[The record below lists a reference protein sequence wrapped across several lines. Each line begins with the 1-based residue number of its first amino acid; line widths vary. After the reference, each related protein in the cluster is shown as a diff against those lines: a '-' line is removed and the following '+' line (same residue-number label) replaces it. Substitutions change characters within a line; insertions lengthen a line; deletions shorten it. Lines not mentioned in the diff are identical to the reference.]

1 MPEINTYQQ
10 QYLPQGTYNAQS
22 TPEQMGAGIGQAI
35 SDVANTLQQAETQNE
50 LTDLYVDM
58 SDARRQFTTEMDERF
73 RMAVPGDRTV
83 VDNFSQFIDQSF
95 SKLSAKY
102 TTAGAR
108 REFARMSAAIKTD
121 FLSSA
126 IREQGQ
132 LAAQGIKA
140 AQDRIITNNGS
151 VLFNRPEMLESVLT
165 QTLSQIDN
173 PESIYRFLN
182 KPEKDALKLDVETK
196 LREAALSGEIERD
209 PEGFLAKVS
218 PEALSKFSAVSR
230 TMGSLNT
237 REPTVNAKVTALAPI
252 VKENATKYG
261 LDANIM
267 LAQIMQ
273 ESGGSTAAV
282 SKKGAKGVSQFM
294 PETAAQY
301 GVDVTDDRSSINGQA
316 RYMQYLLK
324 LFGGDYQK
332 ALAGYNWGEGNLQ
345 NAIKKYGA
353 MWLNY
358 APKETQQY
366 VAEILTNA
374 GASAVSGEP
383 LVFDSEPVK
392 IGDKNFDAL
401 PWQSQYNL
409 ANRAQQRLE
418 ANRADQQRAI
428 ADAERERKRDE
439 DNEMTDMLRRLEE
452 DKLTA
457 DDVLKS
463 EVLDASSRMV
473 MLNAIRAKAGRLDD
487 TQPKVL
493 NQVLDD
499 ISKGKITD
507 PQSLWQ
513 YVGKGLSFNDIQR
526 TQALVNGKGTPLIK
540 AKQSFLEAAKSQISG
555 TNPMM
560 GIADPEGDTMFY
572 LFYDELERTIQEK
585 QKEGVSLSK
594 LLDPRPG
601 NKEYVGY
608 IIQKY
613 VRSPQERV
621 RAAGD
626 LIKKSAGTQPAGP
639 TNVPARK
646 DGESIDD
653 YLKRT
658 GGGR

>member
-10 QYLPQGTYNAQS
+10 QYLPQGTFNAQAS
-22 TPEQMGAGIGQAI
+22 PDQMGAGIGAAI
-35 SDVANTLQQAETQNE
+35 SDFANTLQQAETQNE

-58 SDARRQFTTEMDERF
+58 SEARRQFTTEMDERF
-73 RMAVPGDRTV
+73 RAAVPGDRTV
-83 VDNFSQFIDQSF
+83 VDNFSQSIDQSF

-366 VAEILTNA
+366 VAKILTNA

-418 ANRADQQRAI
+418 ANRVDQQQAI
-428 ADAERERKRDE
+428 AYAERQRKIAEDKTMSSILARLEDGNPETKVTVQEIINDETLDFESRSAAIALLKRD
-439 DNEMTDMLRRLEE
+439 
-452 DKLTA
+452 A
-457 DDVLKS
+457 
-463 EVLDASSRMV
+463 A
-473 MLNAIRAKAGRLDD
+473 AKF
-487 TQPKVL
+487 K
-493 NQVLDD
+493 
-499 ISKGKITD
+499 TD
-507 PQSLWQ
+507 PETFSSVQFGIDNGTITSVKDIMSLSGNGLSNKDTNRLVNYLRGNNGPLAEQRKNFLRAARDKIVNTALMADPDGQRLYLQFFQHFEKAMQEKGEAGVPLSSMLDIKSKDSLWP
-513 YVGKGLSFNDIQR
+513 
-526 TQALVNGKGTPLIK
+526 LV
-540 AKQSFLEAAKSQISG
+540 AQ
-555 TNPMM
+555 
-560 GIADPEGDTMFY
+560 
-572 LFYDELERTIQEK
+572 
-585 QKEGVSLSK
+585 
-594 LLDPRPG
+594 
-601 NKEYVGY
+601 
-608 IIQKY
+608 Y

-621 RAAGD
+621 KALAD
-626 LIKKSAGTQPAGP
+626 TVKESAGKQPAGP
-639 TNVPARK
+639 TNVPPRNA
-646 DGESIDD
+646 GETSEE
-653 YLKRT
+653 YWKRRFGAT
-658 GGGR
+658 P